1 MRFMK
6 KVVAFT
12 MAVMLLIPSV
22 AVNAEEPQVLGGVW
36 GKAPTY
42 SPPMQDKGGKNDE
55 YFFGI
60 I

>member
-22 AVNAEEPQVLGGVW
+22 AVNAEEPQVSGVQ
-36 GKAPTY
+36 AVERQDQEPTAA
-42 SPPMQDKGGKNDE
+42 DANTGNR
-55 YFFGI
+55 
-60 I
+60 